1 MDTSDLVLVQ
11 SDFDHLTHA
20 LGLSQ
25 ATSRNM
31 KQNIAIAIS
40 VVVVLV
46 AMLLWT
52 PWMSMSLGMLVHE
65 GSILLV
71 IFNAIRL
78 LAYKN
83 K

>member
-1 MDTSDLVLVQ
+1 M
-11 SDFDHLTHA
+11 THA

-25 ATSRNM
+25 ATSRKM
-31 KQNIAIAIS
+31 KQNIVIAIS